1 MIDQGYQKCTRL
13 LTSSDI
19 PNMLEVLGNT
29 SKVSKV
35 EKANNTEIENA
46 IKLSLENE
54 NERVIGYFDEGILV
68 SYLVQVMSKRIS
80 SWHLAVLGTRS
91 TESWNYKKNGLE
103 YCWANAMDHA
113 EQLGIFKVYW
123 SMPTRWARTQ
133 IRTIHTSDVWK
144 RYDIYTEDIV
154 DPYQFPKWEDHKISF
169 GKIPKPHNVTI
180 KLATLKNEF
189 RRFGN

>member
-1 MIDQGYQKCTRL
+1 
-13 LTSSDI
+13 
-19 PNMLEVLGNT
+19 MLEVLDNT

-103 YCWANAMDHA
+103 YCWANAMQYA
-113 EQLGIFKVYW
+113 ESKNIYRLYW
-123 SMPTRWARTQ
+123 SMPTVWARTQ
-133 IRTIHTSDVWK
+133 YRTINTSDVWP
-144 RYDIYTEDIV
+144 RYDIYIESHIPAGVLPIYDE
-154 DPYQFPKWEDHKISF
+154 YKISY
-169 GKIPKPHNVTI
+169 GKKLKTHDVVI
-180 KLATLKNEF
+180 KQGLLKNEF
-189 RRFGN
+189 RKFN